1 MKSIRRQVAW
11 SVGAVAVFVAVAGLA
26 FFYSL
31 RFALRAQFDA
41 DLVIQAEALMLA
53 AEVEDGDFEID
64 PDLQAFA
71 GFGSTGPGSYFEVE
85 KADGTLVA
93 SSPSLGSGRLPDFE
107 IPPGATSGFS
117 DVVLPEGVDGRVH
130 WRIFSPIEDDE
141 ELFQDLRILV
151 ASDLTELRS
160 TLIPVAFMIAAF
172 GTGGVIV
179 ILVLLK
185 HLLRAAVGPL
195 RDLSAEVQSIDVNR
209 LSRRLAVDDLPAEL
223 HGVVDKLNELLARL
237 EVSFVR
243 ERRFSSHAAHEL
255 RTPLAELKSMME
267 FGANWPDELSESY
280 VREMLEVVD
289 ELEAIIETLT
299 LLARTESG
307 EPGPRER
314 IDLAASVAACLA
326 RHLPTIS
333 ERKLSIERHIE
344 EGEFVSDPVIW
355 QAVMNNLIGNAV
367 AYAPEGGEVEIVAS
381 ARGFAVKNGAPS
393 LTEADLDHLFERFWR
408 KDPSR
413 GSAGHSGL
421 GLSVVRSGAEFL
433 GGRCAATLGDGSLRI
448 EVLWAGSEAGI

>member
-11 SVGAVAVFVAVAGLA
+11 SVGAVAVFVALAGLA
-26 FFYSL
+26 LFYSL
-31 RFALRAQFDA
+31 RFALRARFDA
-41 DLVIQAEALMLA
+41 DLVTQADALVLA
-53 AEVEDGDFEID
+53 SEVEDGDFEID
-64 PDLQAFA
+64 PDVQAFA
-71 GFGSTGPGSYFEVE
+71 GFGSTGPGSYFEVL
-85 KADGTLVA
+85 KADGTIVA
-93 SSPSLGSGRLPDFE
+93 NSPSLGSVRLPDFAFPAGSAE
-107 IPPGATSGFS
+107 GFS
-117 DVVLPEGVDGRVH
+117 DVILPEGVEGRIH
-130 WRIFSPIEDDE
+130 WRTFSPIEDDE
-141 ELFQDLRILV
+141 GLFQNLRIVV

-195 RDLSAEVQSIDVNR
+195 RELSAEVQTIDVNR
-209 LSRRLAVDDLPAEL
+209 LSRRLPVDELPAEL

-267 FGANWPDELSESY
+267 FGANWPDELSPAY
-280 VREMLEVVD
+280 VREMLEVVG
-289 ELEAIIETLT
+289 ELESIIETLT

-307 EPGPRER
+307 EPGPLER
-314 IDLAASVAACLA
+314 IDLAASVASCLA

-333 ERKLSIERHIE
+333 ERKLTVERDIE
-344 EGEFVSDPVIW
+344 EGEFFSDPVIW
-355 QAVMNNLIGNAV
+355 HAVLNNLIGNAV
-367 AYAPEGGEVEIVAS
+367 AYAPEGGEVEVSAS
-381 ARGFAVKNGAPS
+381 PRRFCVRNEAPNLS
-393 LTEADLDHLFERFWR
+393 GEDIDHLFERFWR
-408 KDPSR
+408 KEPSR
-413 GSAGHSGL
+413 DSTGHSGL

-433 GGRCAATLGDGSLRI
+433 GGRCAASLRDGFLRI
-448 EVLWAGSEAGI
+448 EVDWNRPPV